1 MTGLVL
7 GKFAPLHNGHDFLI
21 RTALENCDTLV
32 IMIYDSPD
40 VTDIPLTVRSSW
52 LRRLYPDA
60 VVIEAWGGP
69 QEVGYSPE
77 IMKMHEDYI
86 LKLLGD
92 IKIDKFFSSEP
103 YGEHVS
109 KALGAED
116 CRVDMDRK
124 RFPISGT
131 QIRKDYHAHK
141 AWMPPI
147 VYSDLVTKVVFM
159 GAPSTGKSTITVE
172 MAKRYDTAYV
182 EEFGREYWNKH
193 QINRRLTPE
202 QLLNIAIGHVQLER
216 ERIYSATGYLFVDT
230 NPITTYMFAK
240 EYHGF
245 ALPKLYEMARNAE
258 KDYDLFFVC
267 DTDIPYDDTWDRS
280 GDVQRQIFQRKIL
293 ADLHER
299 KIPYIM
305 LSGTLQQRIDRVD
318 EILSRFSKFKGLGSL
333 V

>member
-1 MTGLVL
+1 
-7 GKFAPLHNGHDFLI
+7 
-21 RTALENCDTLV
+21 
-32 IMIYDSPD
+32 
-40 VTDIPLTVRSSW
+40 
-52 LRRLYPDA
+52 
-60 VVIEAWGGP
+60 
-69 QEVGYSPE
+69 
-77 IMKMHEDYI
+77 
-86 LKLLGD
+86 
-92 IKIDKFFSSEP
+92 
-103 YGEHVS
+103 
-109 KALGAED
+109 
-116 CRVDMDRK
+116 
-124 RFPISGT
+124 
-131 QIRKDYHAHK
+131 
-141 AWMPPI
+141 
-147 VYSDLVTKVVFM
+147 
-159 GAPSTGKSTITVE
+159 
-172 MAKRYDTAYV
+172 
-182 EEFGREYWNKH
+182 
-193 QINRRLTPE
+193 
-202 QLLNIAIGHVQLER
+202 LER